1 MSKPIEI
8 ESNEKQIL
16 EDAGQERIDFWEK
29 INAEFAALTYEQ
41 QVNYF
46 LESGFRRAEALELVD
61 RARKKQ
67 LNVAVFCYAAT
78 VADIKFVTALYIM
91 EKVKYIQSPVS
102 VRREALY
109 AQSSY
114 NVLCNRMNEI
124 FGMMFPNSIRMSLG
138 DLNIL
143 KEPKSLLPD
152 SWQKSAAS
160 AS

>member
-8 ESNEKQIL
+8 KFNEKQIL
-16 EDAGQERIDFWEK
+16 TDAGEERVDYWEK
-29 INAEFAALTYEQ
+29 VNAEFAALTYEQ

-46 LESGFRRAEALELVD
+46 LESGFPMAQALGLVD
-61 RARKKQ
+61 KARKNE
-67 LNVAVFCYAAT
+67 LNVAAFSYAAT

-124 FGMMFPNSIRMSLG
+124 FGMMFPNIIRVSG
-138 DLNIL
+138 SLNIL

-152 SWQKSAAS
+152 SWQKSAAN